1 MAARTKLG
9 CGGSPTLR
17 TAESRTTPITIDAC
31 GAWHPISTRSPIGG
45 VLGHKSAPPTYGGA
59 VMQLH
64 EATLN
69 QGVLVGSTQES
80 HRNELIDG
88 MSCISGRRTDI
99 NTFILKRQA
108 DVVVSGEGDDHKERR
123 FSNGE
128 INRELTTLER
138 IFNLARQNGKLT
150 HARTP
155 RVLAGSRTI
164 CDEQPFGISCA
175 RAFRRRCDVAN
186 GAPHRQCVP
195 TLRHVSALDLKDAAR
210 RLDASRAYS
219 ALTGDR
225 AIAPAGVS
233 VTRPPVLCPAIYSR
247 RLSLRQQ

>member
-1 MAARTKLG
+1 
-9 CGGSPTLR
+9 
-17 TAESRTTPITIDAC
+17 
-31 GAWHPISTRSPIGG
+31 
-45 VLGHKSAPPTYGGA
+45 
-59 VMQLH
+59 MQLH

-108 DVVVSGEGDDHKERR
+108 DVVVSGEEDDHKERR

-128 INRELTTLER
+128 IN
-138 IFNLARQNGKLT
+138 NLARQNGKLT

-164 CDEQPFGISCA
+164 CDEQPFGVSCA
-175 RAFRRRCDVAN
+175 RAFRRR
-186 GAPHRQCVP
+186 
-195 TLRHVSALDLKDAAR
+195 LRCRSQGRTDSLFRRYDSVSALDLKDAAR

-225 AIAPAGVS
+225 AIALEH
-233 VTRPPVLCPAIYSR
+233 R
-247 RLSLRQQ
+247 SLYLLGKITFFYA

>member
-1 MAARTKLG
+1 M
-9 CGGSPTLR
+9 
-17 TAESRTTPITIDAC
+17 
-31 GAWHPISTRSPIGG
+31 
-45 VLGHKSAPPTYGGA
+45 GHKSAPPTYGGA

-69 QGVLVGSTQES
+69 QGVVVGSTQES

-164 CDEQPFGISCA
+164 CDEQPSRA
-175 RAFRRRCDVAN
+175 RGHSADGCDVAH
-186 GAPHRQCVP
+186 GAHRQFVP
-195 TLRHVSALDLKDAAR
+195 TLRQ
-210 RLDASRAYS
+210 
-219 ALTGDR
+219 
-225 AIAPAGVS
+225 
-233 VTRPPVLCPAIYSR
+233 
-247 RLSLRQQ
+247 RLSARSQRRGPPTRRVASLQRANG

>member
-1 MAARTKLG
+1 
-9 CGGSPTLR
+9 
-17 TAESRTTPITIDAC
+17 
-31 GAWHPISTRSPIGG
+31 
-45 VLGHKSAPPTYGGA
+45 V
-59 VMQLH
+59 V
-64 EATLN
+64 
-69 QGVLVGSTQES
+69 VGSTQES

-164 CDEQPFGISCA
+164 CDEQPFGVSCA
-175 RAFRRRCDVAN
+175 RAFRRRLRCRSR
-186 GAPHRQCVP
+186 GAPTVC
-195 TLRHVSALDLKDAAR
+195 SDATI
-210 RLDASRAYS
+210 ASQRS
-219 ALTGDR
+219 
-225 AIAPAGVS
+225 IS
-233 VTRPPVLCPAIYSR
+233 KTRPADSTR
-247 RLSLRQQ
+247 REPTAR

>member
-69 QGVLVGSTQES
+69 QGVVVGSTQES

-164 CDEQPFGISCA
+164 CDEQPSADG
-175 RAFRRRCDVAN
+175 CDVPHR
-186 GAPHRQCVP
+186 GAPTVC
-195 TLRHVSALDLKDAAR
+195 SDATT
-210 RLDASRAYS
+210 ASQRS
-219 ALTGDR
+219 
-225 AIAPAGVS
+225 IS
-233 VTRPPVLCPAIYSR
+233 KTRPADSTR
-247 RLSLRQQ
+247 REPTAR

>member
-69 QGVLVGSTQES
+69 QGVVVGSTQES

-108 DVVVSGEGDDHKERR
+108 DVVVSGEEDEHKERR

-164 CDEQPFGISCA
+164 CDEQPFGVSCA
-175 RAFRRRCDVAN
+175 RAFRRRLRCRSR
-186 GAPHRQCVP
+186 GAPTVC
-195 TLRHVSALDLKDAAR
+195 SDATI
-210 RLDASRAYS
+210 ASQRS
-219 ALTGDR
+219 
-225 AIAPAGVS
+225 IS
-233 VTRPPVLCPAIYSR
+233 KTRPADSTR
-247 RLSLRQQ
+247 REPTAR

>member
-1 MAARTKLG
+1 M
-9 CGGSPTLR
+9 R

-69 QGVLVGSTQES
+69 QGVVVGSTQES

-108 DVVVSGEGDDHKERR
+108 DVVVSGEEDDHKERR

-128 INRELTTLER
+128 IN
-138 IFNLARQNGKLT
+138 NLARQNGKLT

-164 CDEQPFGISCA
+164 CDEQPFGVSCA
-175 RAFRRRCDVAN
+175 RAFRRRLRCRSR
-186 GAPHRQCVP
+186 GAPTVC
-195 TLRHVSALDLKDAAR
+195 SDATT
-210 RLDASRAYS
+210 ASQRS
-219 ALTGDR
+219 
-225 AIAPAGVS
+225 IS
-233 VTRPPVLCPAIYSR
+233 KTRPADSTR
-247 RLSLRQQ
+247 REPTAR